1 MWYEILK
8 AGADSLLEY
17 LSFHFI
23 SALVPSFFVAG
34 AISAMLSQ
42 NMILKYLGPDTK
54 KWVSYG
60 VASVSGAVLSVCSC
74 TILPLFA
81 GISKKGAGLGPATA
95 FLFSGPAINVLA
107 IVITARML
115 GLDIGI
121 ARAMSAIAVS
131 MVVGLIMAMI
141 FERRGEEEGQRKVMT
156 VEDPRSKPWYIT
168 LSFFLLLIA
177 LLIVASSGIA
187 AAPRVVVSLLL
198 VAFIALVCVRYYS
211 RDEIRRWMGETWS
224 LTKSILPLLL
234 IGVFITGI
242 MGGFAAI
249 YAPSHDPETAV
260 GELMKPYF
268 GSSSLPSVLL
278 ASLIGTVL
286 YMPTLLEVPIVG
298 GLFGYTSGLMSPGA
312 ALALLLAGPSL
323 SLPSVIAFWRTTG
336 GKKAGAYIL
345 LVITISTIIG
355 MIFGVVKSW

>member
-1 MWYEILK
+1 MWFEILE
-8 AGADSLLEY
+8 AGINALLEY

-42 NMILKYLGPDTK
+42 NTILKYLGPETK

-74 TILPLFA
+74 TVLPLFA

-107 IVITARML
+107 IVMTARML
-115 GLDIGI
+115 GLDIGV
-121 ARAMSAIAVS
+121 ARAVSAMAVS
-131 MVVGLIMAMI
+131 ILVGLIMAGI
-141 FERRGEEEGQRKVMT
+141 FERKGEEEIRGKVMT
-156 VEDPRSKPWYIT
+156 VEDPRGKPWYIT
-168 LSFFLLLIA
+168 LSFFILLIA
-177 LLIVASSGIA
+177 LLIFASSDMAIL
-187 AAPRVVVSLLL
+187 PRVVGSLLL
-198 VAFIALVCVRYYS
+198 VACIALVCVRYYS
-211 RDEIRRWMGETWS
+211 RDEIRSWMGETWS

-242 MGGFAAI
+242 IGGIAAM
-249 YAPSHDPETAV
+249 YAPSHDAETAV

-268 GSSSLPSVLL
+268 GGNSLLSCLL
-278 ASLIGTVL
+278 ASVIGAVL

-298 GLFGYTSGLMSPGA
+298 NLFGYTSGLMSPGA

-323 SLPSVIAFWRTTG
+323 SLPNMIALWRTSG

-345 LVITISTIIG
+345 LVITVSTIIG
-355 MIFGVVKSW
+355 MIFGGIRS